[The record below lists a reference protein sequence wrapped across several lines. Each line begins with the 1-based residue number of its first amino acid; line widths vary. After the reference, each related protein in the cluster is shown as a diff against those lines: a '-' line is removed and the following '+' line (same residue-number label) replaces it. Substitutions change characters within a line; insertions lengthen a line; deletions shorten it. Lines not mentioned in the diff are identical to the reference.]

1 MEGLTMELVADK
13 SFELLC
19 ADNDFD
25 VSIARRLL
33 DELCNKK
40 ALPIEELELI
50 IPKLAKIAKDVGDK
64 LAAHNENQLRL
75 PFDS

>member
-1 MEGLTMELVADK
+1 MELVVDK
-13 SFELLC
+13 NFELLC

-25 VSIARRLL
+25 ILTARRLL

-40 ALPIEELELI
+40 SLPVEELELLELI
-50 IPKLAKIAKDVGDK
+50 IPKLAKIAKDVENK
-64 LAAHNENQLRL
+64 LIVHNENQLRF

>member
-1 MEGLTMELVADK
+1 
-13 SFELLC
+13 
-19 ADNDFD
+19 
-25 VSIARRLL
+25 
-33 DELCNKK
+33 
-40 ALPIEELELI
+40 LELI

>member
-1 MEGLTMELVADK
+1 MELVADK